1 MKRSIKWHAG
11 DREDLPD
18 FTIGKGS
25 LKKYYQKSSEKLTPT
40 TKTGLTVGISEDSAG
55 QIYPVLFVVSDSS
68 YYDIFSWTNTFAP
81 DAFPLSQFARVALET
96 DAKSLRDLLLSDGV
110 NRNRSEQWSS
120 VILGELLGQGGGDTD
135 ISSVPFSRSAAC
147 YSTSIARTWLLYD
160 SEAAAAN
167 VAKRLRK
174 IESDKR
180 FVKRGISLDN
190 LEFIWEALTH
200 LGDSLCGEK
209 PDAIVNLVYSTAV
222 KIYKNASSS
231 TSRMVSLSD
240 FPGLQ
245 SSSIEERVVAF
256 QRLSQE
262 LNSLDSLSTYPEL
275 GVVAAGAVFLVGKG
289 TSHAF
294 LLKRIPGLFPSACAW
309 FGLLAALSG
318 PSTWDAHWLRSCKG
332 IEKTLKQGF
341 EWEEPALADLSWA
354 EYDWMASVFEGHQ
367 MFETVSRMVAKVL
380 SIEVLP
386 GAICQLRLAGT
397 VEDSGEHSRVA
408 TKINRS
414 YKKEKEL
421 EASVLQFLELANK
434 IGSRLNL
441 NHGSAW
447 EESDTGQSSLFKG
460 DAILSSKT
468 PRKPRNPSY

>member
-1 MKRSIKWHAG
+1 MKSSIKWFAG
-11 DREDLPD
+11 DKEKLPG
-18 FTIGKGS
+18 FAIGKDD
-25 LKKYYQKSSEKLTPT
+25 LKKYYKNSSEKLPSIE
-40 TKTGLTVGISEDSAG
+40 KTDLIFGISEDGAG
-55 QIYPVLFVVSDSS
+55 HTYPALFVVSDST

-96 DAKSLRDLLLSDGV
+96 DTKSLKNLLLSCGA

-120 VILGELLGQGGGDTD
+120 VILGELLGQGGGDMD
-135 ISSVPFSRSAAC
+135 VSSVPFSRSAAC
-147 YSTSIARTWLLYD
+147 FSTSIARTWLLYD
-160 SEAAAAN
+160 SEAAVAN
-167 VAKRLRK
+167 VTKRLRK

-180 FVKRGISLDN
+180 FVKRGILLNSL
-190 LEFIWEALTH
+190 ESIWEALNQ
-200 LGDSLCGEK
+200 LGDSLYGEK
-209 PDAIVNLVYSTAV
+209 PDAIVDLVCRVADE
-222 KIYKNASSS
+222 IYKNAPNSISRKSS
-231 TSRMVSLSD
+231 LHN

-256 QRLSQE
+256 QRFSNE
-262 LNSLDSLSTYPEL
+262 INSVDSAGLYPEL
-275 GVVAAGAVFLVGKG
+275 GAIVAGAVFLVGKG

-309 FGLLAALSG
+309 FGLIATLSG
-318 PSTWDAHWLRSCKG
+318 PSTWDTHWLRACKG

-354 EYDWMASVFEGHQ
+354 EYDWMASVFDGPH

-386 GAICQLRLAGT
+386 GAICQLRLAGNN
-397 VEDSGEHSRVA
+397 EDTGEQLRSGTKGSR
-408 TKINRS
+408 S
-414 YKKEKEL
+414 SKKEKEL
-421 EASVLQFLELANK
+421 EASVLQFLDLANK

-447 EESDTGQSSLFKG
+447 DESDSDQPSLFKG
-460 DAILSSKT
+460 DRILSSK
-468 PRKPRNPSY
+468 PPKKPRNPSY